1 MLIPSFIAIPPSL
14 QILKQGQTSVIMSVY
29 DSGWVFR
36 RVITDIRR
44 RPATSW
50 EELRILGSD
59 LVLVEVTVRARR
71 ECVNW
76 VGRRF
81 IWVLSER
88 RWFRAHRGR

>member
-1 MLIPSFIAIPPSL
+1 MNTLR
-14 QILKQGQTSVIMSVY
+14 Y

-36 RVITDIRR
+36 RVITDVRQ

-71 ECVNW
+71 EIVNW
-76 VGRRF
+76 FGRRY
-81 IWVLSER
+81 IWVPSAR
-88 RWFRAHRGR
+88 RWYRGHRGSRSCHLHLM

>member
-1 MLIPSFIAIPPSL
+1 ML
-14 QILKQGQTSVIMSVY
+14 GY

-36 RVITDIRR
+36 RVLTNIKR

-50 EELRILGSD
+50 EELRALGSD

-71 ECVNW
+71 EI
-76 VGRRF
+76 VGWGGQRY

-88 RWFRAHRGR
+88 RWFRAHRGT